1 VRHLT
6 DEERELVT
14 FMLGSVAALPKDA
27 LVEPMA
33 DGEMR
38 SLRFVSDREDRK
50 FGAEL
55 SRITFVDSD
64 GVAVSV
70 TVNADQFGQLFEL
83 DIFKADFSPLKR
95 IPPISEMKISN

>member
-6 DEERELVT
+6 DEERELVA
-14 FMLGSVAALPKDA
+14 FMLGSAAALPKDT

-33 DGEMR
+33 DGEMG

-55 SRITFVDSD
+55 SRTTFVDSD
-64 GVAVSV
+64 GVAVSAILH
-70 TVNADQFGQLFEL
+70 ADQFGQLFEL

>member
-1 VRHLT
+1 LT

-64 GVAVSV
+64 GVAVSA
-70 TVNADQFGQLFEL
+70 TVKRISSDSFSSF